1 MSRGYMLASI
11 LYDRLC
17 QKRMSETGPIAGPG
31 GEPDSRYLIAIGL
44 SGEPTARV
52 KGSGGPQKKNS

>member
-1 MSRGYMLASI
+1 
-11 LYDRLC
+11 
-17 QKRMSETGPIAGPG
+17 MSEMGPIAGLMDGPIAGPG